1 MQNIKHQA
9 INEEFVEQLYNPQAS
24 GLEILGQHIN
34 MEKLVAINQ
43 FIHENNHK
51 FEEKR
56 EKYIQN
62 NQKVALLYRGG
73 FDTSALEET
82 IFKDLLDTYKQIR
95 GEIASH
101 SAIPFEQGSSLEVK
115 LIYYPISELG
125 VGIHKDL
132 SSNVNLI
139 VFFNL
144 EGSSDVKTYSS
155 KDGQHPVSHPITQGD
170 ISLMRGPRLNEAI
183 DIRPYHAVEEVYEP
197 RTVMVIREINEE
209 LEQLTNKD
217 NWRGF

>member
-1 MQNIKHQA
+1 MYTT
-9 INEEFVEQLYNPQAS
+9 INQELVDTLYNPDAS
-24 GLEILGQHIN
+24 GLEILSQHIDLN
-34 MEKLVAINQ
+34 KLKEINQ
-43 FIHENNHK
+43 FIHENNHT

-56 EKYIQN
+56 EKYIKN

-73 FDTSALEET
+73 FDTSALEDT
-82 IFKDLLDTYKQIR
+82 IFKDLLNTYKDMREQ
-95 GEIASH
+95 IASH
-101 SAIPFEQGSSLEVK
+101 SAIAFEQGSSLEVK
-115 LIYYPISELG
+115 LIYYPVSELG

-155 KDGQHPVSHPITQGD
+155 KEGLNPVSHPITQGD
-170 ISLMRGPRLNEAI
+170 ISLMRGPRLNEMV

-209 LEQLTNKD
+209 LEKVTNKN

>member
-1 MQNIKHQA
+1 MYTT
-9 INEEFVEQLYNPQAS
+9 INQELVDTLYNPDAS
-24 GLEILGQHIN
+24 GLEILSQHIDLN
-34 MEKLVAINQ
+34 KLKEINQ
-43 FIHENNHK
+43 FIHENNHT

-56 EKYIQN
+56 EKYIKN

-73 FDTSALEET
+73 FDTSALEDT
-82 IFKDLLDTYKQIR
+82 IFKDLLNTYKDMREQ
-95 GEIASH
+95 IASH
-101 SAIPFEQGSSLEVK
+101 SAITFEQGSSLEVK
-115 LIYYPISELG
+115 LIYYPVSELG

-155 KDGQHPVSHPITQGD
+155 KEGLNPVSHPITQGD
-170 ISLMRGPRLNEAI
+170 ISLMRGPRLNEVV

-209 LEQLTNKD
+209 LEKVTNKN

>member
-1 MQNIKHQA
+1 MHTT
-9 INEEFVEQLYNPQAS
+9 INQELVDTLYNPDAS
-24 GLEILGQHIN
+24 GLEILSQHIDLN
-34 MEKLVAINQ
+34 KLKKINQ
-43 FIHENNHK
+43 FIHENNHT

-56 EKYIQN
+56 EKYIKN

-73 FDTSALEET
+73 FDTSALEDT
-82 IFKDLLDTYKQIR
+82 IFKDLLNTYKDMREQI
-95 GEIASH
+95 AYH

-115 LIYYPISELG
+115 LIYYPVSELG

-144 EGSSDVKTYSS
+144 EGTSDVKTYST
-155 KDGQHPVSHPITQGD
+155 KEGLHPVSHPITQGD
-170 ISLMRGPRLNEAI
+170 ISLMRGPRLNEVV

-209 LEQLTNKD
+209 LEKVTNKD